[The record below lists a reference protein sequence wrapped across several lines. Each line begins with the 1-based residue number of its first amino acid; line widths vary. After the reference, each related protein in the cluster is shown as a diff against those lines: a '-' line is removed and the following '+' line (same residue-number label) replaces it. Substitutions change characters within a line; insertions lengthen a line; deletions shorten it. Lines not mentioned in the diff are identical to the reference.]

1 MTNFKTIF
9 IWDELDQNIKFF
21 VLDGDYTHL
30 DGIYINN
37 YCDEVQ
43 TKELLALVYDENGD
57 KIIEMDTKFP
67 TSTFEDGNFYHGDLV
82 IEVVTCGFIG

>member
-21 VLDGDYTHL
+21 VLDGDYSDF

-37 YCDEVQ
+37 CEE
-43 TKELLALVYDENGD
+43 TKARQLLELVYDEEGN
-57 KIIEMDTKFP
+57 KKIEMYTQFP

-82 IEVVTCGFIG
+82 IEVVTCGSIG